1 MLSGLFGYVLQN
13 WHGLNSCF
21 YLQPEPVRQISKN
34 KASCASLT
42 PNFAVWGLG
51 QGSRDAHILPPLR
64 I

>member
-34 KASCASLT
+34 KGSGCRKLCQLD
-42 PNFAVWGLG
+42 PLG
-51 QGSRDAHILPPLR
+51 
-64 I
+64 

>member
-34 KASCASLT
+34 K
-42 PNFAVWGLG
+42 
-51 QGSRDAHILPPLR
+51 GSGCRFTH
-64 I
+64 